1 MFGNAP
7 PAASAPSA
15 GLFGNAGTPAT
26 TTTATTTAAGTS
38 LFAPA
43 QATPAQGAA
52 VAGATTAAKHSA
64 ATSAAALELNGLTIE
79 EIVTKWS
86 KALQVHVDKFQDA
99 AEQVRARDVVL
110 LENQKSITRLAK
122 EAQVLKAS
130 HAELRS
136 QLDMVSELLFDLH
149 AALEQLEGELGALE
163 KQQPGAQDSADAQ
176 RGEAYDLAVRMDA
189 EVEALQAHVRGIVE
203 QLNRVRGPGTGSSV
217 ALRILNNNHT
227 SLEWLDKATLDLRSE
242 IALASG
248 LLEQ

>member
-1 MFGNAP
+1 MFG
-7 PAASAPSA
+7 ST
-15 GLFGNAGTPAT
+15 GTPAAPAA
-26 TTTATTTAAGTS
+26 ATTGTTAGTS

-43 QATPAQGAA
+43 QATPAAPVAQVA
-52 VAGATTAAKHSA
+52 VPGSTAAKHNA

-189 EVEALQAHVRGIVE
+189 EVEALQAHVRGVVE
-203 QLNRVRGPGTGSSV
+203 QLNRARGPGSSSV